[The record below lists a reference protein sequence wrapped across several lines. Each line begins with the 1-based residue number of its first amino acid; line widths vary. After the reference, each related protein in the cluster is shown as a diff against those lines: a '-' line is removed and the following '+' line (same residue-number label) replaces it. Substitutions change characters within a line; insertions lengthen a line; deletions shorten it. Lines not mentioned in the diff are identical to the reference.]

1 MKSKRKGIV
10 VFKPYDPS
18 QQMLLPP
25 SLNEMVPEGH
35 PVRLVNEVIDKID
48 LTTLTDQYKGGGT
61 SSYHPKLLLKILVY
75 GYLSNIYSSR
85 KLEAAVRE
93 SVYLM
98 WLSGMTYPDHHTI
111 NRFRSERLKD
121 VLKEVFSQ
129 VVMLLVESEHVDLK
143 EVYTDGTKI
152 EANANRYTFVWGK
165 SIKNNKARIAKQLEE
180 LWNYTQ
186 QVAKAELEEP
196 MPDLSTIDSK
206 KVIETIEKINTALKD
221 KQVDK
226 KKAQKLNY
234 AKKEWPALLDQYER
248 QEAILKSRGSYSK
261 TDLDATFMRM
271 KDDPM
276 AKGQLKAAYNLQIS
290 THKQFITYYSIHQ
303 NPTDTVTLIPHLEAF
318 KKQYNRLPENITA
331 DAGYGSQEN
340 YTWLE
345 ENKIEAFVKYSSFQQ
360 EQRPNK
366 IDEPGK
372 IDNLF
377 YNKEQDCFYCPMG
390 QPMKRI
396 DSYITTTDNGFEQE
410 YVSYQAKNCENC
422 PLRGVCFKGEGN
434 RIINVNYELQRL
446 KAKARELLLSQEG
459 IRHRKQRPVDVEPVF
474 GNIKQNKNF
483 KRFLLRS
490 TGKVETEIGLIAL
503 AHNLAKKAA

>member
-1 MKSKRKGIV
+1 
-10 VFKPYDPS
+10 
-18 QQMLLPP
+18 
-25 SLNEMVPEGH
+25 
-35 PVRLVNEVIDKID
+35 
-48 LTTLTDQYKGGGT
+48 
-61 SSYHPKLLLKILVY
+61 
-75 GYLSNIYSSR
+75 
-85 KLEAAVRE
+85 
-93 SVYLM
+93 
-98 WLSGMTYPDHHTI
+98 
-111 NRFRSERLKD
+111 
-121 VLKEVFSQ
+121 
-129 VVMLLVESEHVDLK
+129 
-143 EVYTDGTKI
+143 
-152 EANANRYTFVWGK
+152 
-165 SIKNNKARIAKQLEE
+165 
-180 LWNYTQ
+180 
-186 QVAKAELEEP
+186 
-196 MPDLSTIDSK
+196 MPDLTTIDSK
-206 KVIETIEKINTALKD
+206 KVTETIEKINTALKD

-226 KKAQKLNY
+226 KKAQKLSY
-234 AKKEWPALLDQYER
+234 ARKEWPGMLDQYER

-261 TDLDATFMRM
+261 TDQDATFMRM

-303 NPTDTVTLIPHLEAF
+303 NPTDTVTLIPHLEGF
-318 KKQYNRLPENITA
+318 KKQYDRLPENITA

-345 ENKIEAFVKYSSFQQ
+345 GNNIEAFVKYGSFQQ

-434 RIINVNYELQRL
+434 RIINVNHELQRL
-446 KAKARELLLSQEG
+446 KAKARKLLLSEEG
-459 IRHRKQRPVDVEPVF
+459 IKHRKQRPVDVEPVF

-490 TGKVETEIGLIAL
+490 VGKVETEIGLIAL